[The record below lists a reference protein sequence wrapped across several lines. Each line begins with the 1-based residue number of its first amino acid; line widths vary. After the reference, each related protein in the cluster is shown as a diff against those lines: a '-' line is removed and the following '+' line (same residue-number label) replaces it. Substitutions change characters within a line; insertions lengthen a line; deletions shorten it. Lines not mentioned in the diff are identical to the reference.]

1 MMGLS
6 RRQLS
11 IYAALAVIVVAVGVR
26 YLVATQAGAQPTG
39 VSLTVLPSAAPA
51 AAAPAASPSATGAA
65 QQVVAYVCG
74 AVRRPGVYTFAQ
86 GARITDLIERA
97 GGATGAA
104 ELQNVNLAALLTDG
118 QQVVVPERGAPGAV
132 AAADPTAASA
142 GSGAGSAGAAG
153 AAPVNLNTATLAE
166 LDTLPGVGPSTA
178 QKILDY
184 RTAQGG
190 FKSVDDLNNVSG
202 IGDVTF
208 AELKDLVTI

>member
-11 IYAALAVIVVAVGVR
+11 IYAALAVIVVAIGVR
-26 YLVATQAGAQPTG
+26 YLVATQAGAQPPG
-39 VSLTVLPSAAPA
+39 VSLAALPSAAPA
-51 AAAPAASPSATGAA
+51 AASPAVSPSATAA
-65 QQVVAYVCG
+65 AAVVVAYVCG

-86 GARITDLIERA
+86 GARITDLIAKA

-104 ELQNVNLAALLTDG
+104 ELETVNLAALLTDG
-118 QQVVVPERGAPGAV
+118 QQVVVPERGAPGVAV
-132 AAADPTAASA
+132 AASDPAATSA
-142 GSGAGSAGAAG
+142 GSGVVAAG
-153 AAPVNLNTATLAE
+153 APVNLNTATMAE

-190 FKSVDDLNNVSG
+190 FKSVEDLNNVSG

>member
-11 IYAALAVIVVAVGVR
+11 IYAALAVIVVAIGVR
-26 YLVATQAGAQPTG
+26 YLVATQAGAQPPG
-39 VSLTVLPSAAPA
+39 VSLAALPSSAPA
-51 AAAPAASPSATGAA
+51 AAASPAASPSTTVAA
-65 QQVVAYVCG
+65 AVVVAYVCG
-74 AVRRPGVYTFAQ
+74 AVRRPGVYTFAP
-86 GARITDLIERA
+86 GARITDLIEKA

-104 ELQNVNLAALLTDG
+104 ELQTVNLAALLTDG
-118 QQVVVPERGAPGAV
+118 QQVVVPERGAPGVAV
-132 AAADPTAASA
+132 AASDPAATSA
-142 GSGAGSAGAAG
+142 GSGVVAAG
-153 AAPVNLNTATLAE
+153 APVNLNTATMAE

-190 FKSVDDLNNVSG
+190 FKSVEDLNNVSG

>member
-11 IYAALAVIVVAVGVR
+11 IYAALAVIVVAIGVR
-26 YLVATQAGAQPTG
+26 YLVATQAGAQPPG
-39 VSLTVLPSAAPA
+39 VSLAALPSSAPA
-51 AAAPAASPSATGAA
+51 AAASPAASPSTTVAA
-65 QQVVAYVCG
+65 AVVVAYVCG
-74 AVRRPGVYTFAQ
+74 AVRRPGVYTFAP
-86 GARITDLIERA
+86 GARITDLIEKA

-104 ELQNVNLAALLTDG
+104 ELQTVNLAALLTDG
-118 QQVVVPERGAPGAV
+118 QQVVVPERGAPGVGV
-132 AAADPTAASA
+132 AASDPAATSA
-142 GSGAGSAGAAG
+142 GSGVVAAG
-153 AAPVNLNTATLAE
+153 APVNLNTATMAE

-190 FKSVDDLNNVSG
+190 FKSVEDLNNVSG

>member
-1 MMGLS
+1 MMGLT

-11 IYAALAVIVVAVGVR
+11 IYAALAVLVVAIGVR
-26 YLVATQAGAQPTG
+26 YLVATQSGARSEG
-39 VSLTVLPSAAPA
+39 MALTALPA
-51 AAAPAASPSATGAA
+51 AASPAPSPSPTPTVTEAA
-65 QQVVAYVCG
+65 PVVVAYVCG
-74 AVRRPGVYTFAQ
+74 AVRRPGVYTFVQ
-86 GARITDLIERA
+86 GARITDLIEKA

-104 ELQNVNLAALLTDG
+104 ELQTVNLAALLTDG
-118 QQVVVPERGAPGAV
+118 QQVVVPERGAAGAAAAPADPTV
-132 AAADPTAASA
+132 AAAAGTA
-142 GSGAGSAGAAG
+142 GGAL
-153 AAPVNLNTATLAE
+153 VNLNTATMTE

-190 FKSVDDLNNVSG
+190 FKSIEDLNNVSG

>member
-11 IYAALAVIVVAVGVR
+11 IYAALAVIVVAIGVR
-26 YLVATQAGAQPTG
+26 YLVATQAGAQPPG
-39 VSLTVLPSAAPA
+39 VSLAALPSSAPA
-51 AAAPAASPSATGAA
+51 AAASPAASPSTTAA
-65 QQVVAYVCG
+65 AAVVVAYVCG

-86 GARITDLIERA
+86 GARITDLIEKA

-104 ELQNVNLAALLTDG
+104 ELQTVNLAALLTDG
-118 QQVVVPERGAPGAV
+118 QQVVVPERGAPGVAV
-132 AAADPTAASA
+132 AASDPAATSA
-142 GSGAGSAGAAG
+142 GSGVVAAG
-153 AAPVNLNTATLAE
+153 APVNLNTATMAE

-190 FKSVDDLNNVSG
+190 FKSVEDLNNVSG

>member
-11 IYAALAVIVVAVGVR
+11 IYAALAVVVVAVGVR
-26 YLVATQAGAQPTG
+26 YLVATQSGARPAG
-39 VSLTVLPSAAPA
+39 VSLAALPSAAPA
-51 AAAPAASPSATGAA
+51 AASPAVSPTATAA
-65 QQVVAYVCG
+65 AAVVVAYVCG

-86 GARITDLIERA
+86 GARITDLIAKA

-104 ELQNVNLAALLTDG
+104 ELDTVNLAALLTDG
-118 QQVVVPERGAPGAV
+118 QQVVVPERGAPGVAV
-132 AAADPTAASA
+132 AASDPAATSA
-142 GSGAGSAGAAG
+142 GSSVVAAG
-153 AAPVNLNTATLAE
+153 APVNLNTATMAE

-190 FKSVDDLNNVSG
+190 FKSVEDLNNVSG

>member
-11 IYAALAVIVVAVGVR
+11 IYAALAVIVVAIGVR
-26 YLVATQAGAQPTG
+26 YLVATQAGAQPSG
-39 VSLTVLPSAAPA
+39 VSLVSLPSEAPA
-51 AAAPAASPSATGAA
+51 AAASPSTTAA
-65 QQVVAYVCG
+65 AAVVVAYVCG
-74 AVRRPGVYTFAQ
+74 AVRRPGVYAFTQ
-86 GARITDLIERA
+86 GARITDLIEKA

-104 ELQNVNLAALLTDG
+104 ELETVNLAALLTDG
-118 QQVVVPERGAPGAV
+118 QQVVVPERGAPGVAV
-132 AAADPTAASA
+132 AASDPAATSA
-142 GSGAGSAGAAG
+142 GSGAVAAG
-153 AAPVNLNTATLAE
+153 APVNLNTATMAE

-190 FKSVDDLNNVSG
+190 FKSVEDLNNVSG

>member
-1 MMGLS
+1 M
-6 RRQLS
+6 
-11 IYAALAVIVVAVGVR
+11 
-26 YLVATQAGAQPTG
+26 
-39 VSLTVLPSAAPA
+39 
-51 AAAPAASPSATGAA
+51 
-65 QQVVAYVCG
+65 VVAYVCG

-86 GARITDLIERA
+86 GARITDLIEKA

-104 ELQNVNLAALLTDG
+104 ELQTVNLAALLTDG
-118 QQVVVPERGAPGAV
+118 QQVVVPERGAPGVAV
-132 AAADPTAASA
+132 AASDPAATSA
-142 GSGAGSAGAAG
+142 GSGVVAAG
-153 AAPVNLNTATLAE
+153 APVNLNTATMAE

-190 FKSVDDLNNVSG
+190 FKSVEDLNNVSG